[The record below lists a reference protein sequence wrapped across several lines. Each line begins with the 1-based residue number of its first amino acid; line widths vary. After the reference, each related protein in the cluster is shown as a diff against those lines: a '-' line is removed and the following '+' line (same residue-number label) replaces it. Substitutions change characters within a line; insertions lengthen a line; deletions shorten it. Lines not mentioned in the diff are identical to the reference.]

1 MGVVRGLG
9 SGCSHAAAWGSDI
22 SLTALVV
29 NPGCVAVVKSWL
41 GHNSTLGTLPSR
53 EDVEL
58 MFRGNLEAFSIV

>member
-29 NPGCVAVVKSWL
+29 NPGCVQW
-41 GHNSTLGTLPSR
+41 
-53 EDVEL
+53 
-58 MFRGNLEAFSIV
+58 